1 MMNRMI
7 CRGKVGRTARR
18 LATILAAVLAL
29 ASAREG
35 HAATAPAA
43 ADGRAVPMAPKVL
56 VEGHD
61 LHLNGAGVRRMYA
74 FDVYA
79 IGLYL
84 SRRTASAEAAIDTYG
99 TKRIA
104 MTFLREVS
112 AQSLVDAL
120 YEGIRDGST
129 EAEFARVK
137 PYADALAQIMLP
149 LRKAGKGETVALDY
163 LPQRGSQVVVNGRAV
178 GPPVPSHD
186 LYRALMRIWLGEK
199 PVDAGLKRAL
209 LTDRP

>member
-7 CRGKVGRTARR
+7 CRGAVGRANRR

-29 ASAREG
+29 ASAPGGE
-35 HAATAPAA
+35 AATVPAA
-43 ADGRAVPMAPKVL
+43 VDGRAVRMAPTVQ
-56 VEGHD
+56 VEGYE

-84 SRRTASAEAAIDTYG
+84 ARRTASADAAIDTYG
-99 TKRIA
+99 TKRIS

-120 YEGIRDGST
+120 YESIRDGATAS
-129 EAEFARVK
+129 EFERIK
-137 PYADALAQIMLP
+137 PHADTLAAIMLP
-149 LRKAGKGETVALDY
+149 LGKARKGETVALDY
-163 LPQRGSQVVVNGRAV
+163 LPGRGAQVVVNGRAV
-178 GPPVPSHD
+178 GHPVPSHD
-186 LYRALMRIWLGEK
+186 LYRALLRVWIGDQ
-199 PVDAGLKRAL
+199 PVDSALKRAL
-209 LTDRP
+209 LANRP